1 MSNDPRITALTDV
14 IQAIRPDWPSTYARN
29 YVRNYVAYNN
39 THTHTHAYAHAH
51 AYAHTFARTNGF
63 SPLTPEQQVQ
73 VDAARALLFG

>member
-39 THTHTHAYAHAH
+39 THTHAYAHGH
-51 AYAHTFARTNGF
+51 AAATFARTHGF
-63 SPLTPEQQVQ
+63 SPLTPEQQEQ
-73 VDAARALLFG
+73 VSTVHALLFG